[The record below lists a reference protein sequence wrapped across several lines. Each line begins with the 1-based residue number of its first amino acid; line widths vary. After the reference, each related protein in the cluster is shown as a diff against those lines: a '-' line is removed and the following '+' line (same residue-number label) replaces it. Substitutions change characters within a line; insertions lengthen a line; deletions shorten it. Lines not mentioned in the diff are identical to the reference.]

1 MNPEAAVSQALG
13 FEESPILIAEDDPLD
28 VFLLRRAFARADC
41 KAPLYFVNNGSEAI
55 DFLEGNAPFEDRSK
69 FPFPKLLLLDLKM
82 PLLDGLEVLEWLQGR
97 DVRQKLRVVVL
108 SDGAEPAAIKKAC
121 ALGADSYQQKPNADG
136 LAGLVQNL
144 QRYFTPSAFPGC
156 N

>member
-1 MNPEAAVSQALG
+1 MNPDTAESQK
-13 FEESPILIAEDDPLD
+13 SPILIAEDDPLD
-28 VFLLRRAFARADC
+28 VFLLRRAFVRADC
-41 KAPLYFVNNGSEAI
+41 KGPLYFVNNGPEAI
-55 DFLEGNAPFEDRSK
+55 AFLEGNAPFEDRSR

-97 DVRQKLRVVVL
+97 DERRKLRVVVL
-108 SDGAEPAAIKKAC
+108 SDGAEPATMKKAY
-121 ALGADSYQQKPNADG
+121 ALGADSYLQKPNADG

-144 QRYFTPSAFPGC
+144 QSYFMSSAFPVR